1 MIKLNVYYRILESD
15 SIENHKQDDPFYFF
29 ELNEEAPYELTKE
42 KVAEFLLIDNNIE
55 RKYIDFSSIQYKFE
69 IQDSKAKNEYK
80 KLVEP
85 YPILE
90 AIKNY
95 NLYLKIIIN
104 KDSYS
109 EEQEEKNEKQKEKE
123 ETQKQ
128 YAGTKQI
135 MQWLKDIRIQIKNL
149 NYKPIRKRKNS
160 QHLKKNKK
168 FLEIQNQ
175 IVDDKKDQVLISNF
189 GKTVIIQ
196 PQQPKGI
203 KKKVFFL
210 YSFPLQKK
218 GGNQGGIEILSEE
231 DSYYKQYL
239 SIYKIFKEKDMETN
253 LYFKKIKENLY
264 LDEKPTIL
272 HIRVDSVVRGD
283 SKIKFIFC
291 TENEEYYEYDFTHIV
306 ETLENNENI
315 KLLIISSDN
324 IDKIKQK
331 MKGILPNICKIYI
344 NHKNQYVEKKF
355 LDYEKENEF
364 VKILY
369 EKLLTNDCN
378 IKGII
383 NSLKLTK
390 EIEIENGLKLFITK
404 SKKENINEPLPKK
417 YSLNYDIIKGHYL
430 PIIGRKKSFAQ
441 CILKPSNKF
450 CIYGE
455 NDVEMK
461 CFLKKLGFSFYE
473 REIVD
478 KSYFIEIYPM
488 EIENEKKVYQN
499 KIDMVI
505 DEICNNYD
513 GDDVIKILI
522 IIYFHGIIEDNL
534 SELNKETKRERIPK
548 NNNVFLKYLYSF
560 NTDKIIGQE
569 IDEIPEHL
577 TNLIEYDEIEITS
590 LIHYYIPKEYNE
602 IMNKIF
608 KNADISNGI
617 YINNIYLLLNYL
629 KKNKDKLND
638 DNFDEKYK
646 NILIKND
653 IDKKKELMEKIIN
666 QKNRDIFIYLYIFKY
681 GIGLSFLKFLWND
694 SWKNKIDYIKNNL
707 SGIIIVEKNENEEIY
722 RLSNSI
728 RNIIDSPNNEKDKK
742 NLEIFK
748 INNSFIEIKKSQTK
762 KNSLNDIPKSI
773 EKVLHIY
780 CFIFRKIIE
789 KLDINKILDFNAG
802 IKNHFW
808 NTEKIQKENEI
819 FNNKDKQ
826 FIFNEEIDS
835 NNIHYIITT
844 FKNNELLIK
853 LLPYI
858 DDISITLPT
867 ILHYNCNYIYED
879 LTFVF
884 FNKFFTDI
892 YNSYGWKSE
901 KEKLDIEY
909 IKSLIVR
916 LEIFKYWSSRKIDH
930 LNLINQKEKLEKI
943 NNETKIEICLIHLY
957 ENILKRNKKV
967 KEIKNEFDIYIK
979 NIKDEND
986 RKNFEIRFKAL
997 YARNLNSIEQINNL
1011 LSNNDYKKNY
1021 ETDLNIIKYQIIKF
1035 CSKFKFCFFLQNP
1048 LNKDLND
1055 KIDINNHFFLTQKLL
1070 TILPKDFDID
1080 FKTFKDID
1088 EQDNSININNI
1099 LFLYIANK
1107 NIYETNIKNR
1117 DKILI
1122 KILILGYNIDKD
1134 ISFEEMHQKGI
1145 ENIIYISSCNI
1156 IDEIKLFF
1164 DKIFFNFIHDF
1175 ISILV
1180 SKKNKVTIYDAFKE
1194 SRTNFKNKF
1203 KNIYNNYSKYI
1214 IPELRIDMTNQYDTF
1229 EVEIEEDESIEEI
1242 SSKENLNYNYNE
1254 NELEDEK
1261 SRIDN
1266 IYYMKNP
1273 FAENKEINVNKTKKR
1288 INKNQIKLPGIESLS
1303 EDNYKDF
1310 INGNIYDKNFFKDLV
1325 AEIEKRI
1332 TKGGNLLNIYGNI
1345 NSHIID
1351 DLSKYFYMEKIF
1363 KDGIYIVRN
1372 INNPS
1377 ELEDFINSSLFSKNP
1392 SKLILLD
1399 LTENNE
1405 SIFDEELKKRI
1416 KEENKTNF
1424 IICSKKNENFEK
1436 SIDFMYKEEIVLNE
1450 KNRFI
1455 QSIINN
1461 QLIKNN

>member
-1 MIKLNVYYRILESD
+1 M
-15 SIENHKQDDPFYFF
+15 
-29 ELNEEAPYELTKE
+29 EA
-42 KVAEFLLIDNNIE
+42 N
-55 RKYIDFSSIQYKFE
+55 
-69 IQDSKAKNEYK
+69 
-80 KLVEP
+80 
-85 YPILE
+85 
-90 AIKNY
+90 KNY
-95 NLYLKIIIN
+95 NLYLKIKIG

-109 EEQEEKNEKQKEKE
+109 EEQEENIEKQKEKDE
-123 ETQKQ
+123 IQKQ
-128 YAGTKQI
+128 YAEAKQI
-135 MQWLKDIRIQIKNL
+135 LQGLKDIRIQIKNI
-149 NYKPIRKRKNS
+149 KHEPIRKRKNS
-160 QHLKKNKK
+160 QDLKNKK
-168 FLEIQNQ
+168 FLEYQNQ
-175 IVDDKKDQVLISNF
+175 KVDDKKEQASTSNHSQ
-189 GKTVIIQ
+189 TVILQ
-196 PQQPKGI
+196 PHIKIENDDDQPKDI
-203 KKKVFFL
+203 ETKVFFL
-210 YSFPLQKK
+210 YSFPLQKTGDNK
-218 GGNQGGIEILSEE
+218 FDIEILPEE
-231 DSYYKQYL
+231 DSYYKQWL
-239 SIYKIFKEKDMETN
+239 SIYKIFKEKDMETK
-253 LYFKKIKENLY
+253 LYFKKIKDKLYWDEN
-264 LDEKPTIL
+264 PTIL
-272 HIRVDSVVRGD
+272 HIRVDSVVEKDD
-283 SKIKFIFC
+283 SAINKEKKIKFVFC
-291 TENEEYYEYDFTHIV
+291 VGNETYYEYDFKDIIKS
-306 ETLENNENI
+306 LKKNKNL

-324 IDKIKQK
+324 IIEI
-331 MKGILPNICKIYI
+331 MKNMENILPNTGKIYI
-344 NHKNQYVEKKF
+344 NHKNQYQEKKF
-355 LDYEKENEF
+355 VDYEKENEF
-364 VKILY
+364 VKNLY

-378 IKGII
+378 IEEIL
-383 NSLKLTK
+383 SLLKLTK

-417 YSLNYDIIKGHYL
+417 YSLNYDIIKDHYF

-602 IMNKIF
+602 IRNKIF

-638 DNFDEKYK
+638 ENFDEKYK

-666 QKNRDIFIYLYIFKY
+666 QKNKNIFIYLYIFKY

-728 RNIIDSPNNEKDKK
+728 RNIMDTPNNEKVQK
-742 NLEIFK
+742 NSEIYK
-748 INNSFIEIKKSQTK
+748 IINSFIEIKKNKTN

-773 EKVLHIY
+773 QKVLCVY
-780 CFIFRKIIE
+780 SFIFRKIIE
-789 KLDINKILDFNAG
+789 KLEKFYINKILDFNAG

-879 LTFVF
+879 LTFDF

-1011 LSNNDYKKNY
+1011 LSNDDYIKNY
-1021 ETDLNIIKYQIIKF
+1021 KTDLINIKHQIIKF

-1088 EQDNSININNI
+1088 EQDNKPKCPISFINPVTFIGDTMITDDPELNSLMTLPYDFTRVGSLTRAAIIDETKGNDSIEYKDSLSEFSKNYNLSVASTIYSYAKSNITDLVMNFCIKVASKFYHTDSLNNILLPVDRNTIDNAIDLAGINLSNPIDDIRVITYDSYMDIVMAKIENMVFEPMVIDSVTNVLNSIGLKELYEALFYECFESKPNKIPSVDSCYTFITSCYRELIANESVNLRIAFSHIASNISKMINNI
-1099 LFLYIANK
+1099 PSYFSYENLIDANYTMD
-1107 NIYETNIKNR
+1107 NMLADNPELNTLN
-1117 DKILI
+1117 
-1122 KILILGYNIDKD
+1122 
-1134 ISFEEMHQKGI
+1134 
-1145 ENIIYISSCNI
+1145 
-1156 IDEIKLFF
+1156 
-1164 DKIFFNFIHDF
+1164 
-1175 ISILV
+1175 SILPV
-1180 SKKNKVTIYDAFKE
+1180 
-1194 SRTNFKNKF
+1194 
-1203 KNIYNNYSKYI
+1203 
-1214 IPELRIDMTNQYDTF
+1214 
-1229 EVEIEEDESIEEI
+1229 
-1242 SSKENLNYNYNE
+1242 
-1254 NELEDEK
+1254 
-1261 SRIDN
+1261 
-1266 IYYMKNP
+1266 
-1273 FAENKEINVNKTKKR
+1273 KEIT
-1288 INKNQIKLPGIESLS
+1288 
-1303 EDNYKDF
+1303 
-1310 INGNIYDKNFFKDLV
+1310 
-1325 AEIEKRI
+1325 
-1332 TKGGNLLNIYGNI
+1332 
-1345 NSHIID
+1345 
-1351 DLSKYFYMEKIF
+1351 
-1363 KDGIYIVRN
+1363 
-1372 INNPS
+1372 
-1377 ELEDFINSSLFSKNP
+1377 
-1392 SKLILLD
+1392 
-1399 LTENNE
+1399 NE
-1405 SIFDEELKKRI
+1405 GDS
-1416 KEENKTNF
+1416 
-1424 IICSKKNENFEK
+1424 
-1436 SIDFMYKEEIVLNE
+1436 
-1450 KNRFI
+1450 
-1455 QSIINN
+1455 
-1461 QLIKNN
+1461 